1 MDPKLKAAIERV
13 SELEDELI
21 DQQVVI
27 DLLHEDIEDLKGLN
41 RSLMGQLQNLKLDRT
56 YAVL

>member
-1 MDPKLKAAIERV
+1 MDMKLKAALERV

-27 DLLHEDIEDLKGLN
+27 DLLYEDINDRDELV
-41 RSLMGQLQNLKLDRT
+41 RSLKGQLQNLKIDRT
-56 YAVL
+56 YAVG